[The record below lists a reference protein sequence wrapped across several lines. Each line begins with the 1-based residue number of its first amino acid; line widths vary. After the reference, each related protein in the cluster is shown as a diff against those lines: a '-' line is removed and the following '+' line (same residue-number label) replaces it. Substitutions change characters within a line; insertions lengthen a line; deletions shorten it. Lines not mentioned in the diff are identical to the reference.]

1 MEAAVW
7 AASLGRF
14 RLTDFHRTRELGKR
28 LGTVDHERKIA
39 MKSERG
45 GEDACV
51 KGRHNAP
58 DRDGAGIIIGS
69 EFHGDTSTGVSLFTT
84 APLNPR

>member
-1 MEAAVW
+1 M
-7 AASLGRF
+7 ASVAIEKGAR
-14 RLTDFHRTRELGKR
+14 RRRRVRNSD
-28 LGTVDHERKIA
+28 TVA
-39 MKSERG
+39 
-45 GEDACV
+45 
-51 KGRHNAP
+51 

>member
-1 MEAAVW
+1 MDDR
-7 AASLGRF
+7 S
-14 RLTDFHRTRELGKR
+14 RTIVERDREEGWR
-28 LGTVDHERKIA
+28 RQTRNSDTVA
-39 MKSERG
+39 
-45 GEDACV
+45 
-51 KGRHNAP
+51 